1 MTIVGYVDGDECKLA
16 SAFCFGQACAS
27 EHLRKDH
34 MVDPSVID
42 GNDLYERFQIRASD
56 GLLQR
61 YLDKVKDT
69 NHSKLRIS
77 RQGEMVS

>member
-1 MTIVGYVDGDECKLA
+1 MDETEQLHLKFVEDLMTIVGYVDGDECKLA

-42 GNDLYERFQIRASD
+42 GNDLHERFQIRASD
-56 GLLQR
+56 GCSSAIWTR
-61 YLDKVKDT
+61 
-69 NHSKLRIS
+69 
-77 RQGEMVS
+77 